1 MLHFW
6 QAMKSEPTDVNTQR
20 MPFAMLTKED
30 LLVRSFSDEILKIT
44 KFLKIDEL
52 DKFETERYTQYD
64 WFFTGKNFLGSFWSH
79 CSTMT
84 ELSLNCWDRLYC

>member
-1 MLHFW
+1 
-6 QAMKSEPTDVNTQR
+6 MKSEPTDVNTQR

-52 DKFETERYTQYD
+52 DKFEAERYTQYD
-64 WFFTGKNFLGSFWSH
+64 WYFTGNNEQRKSNCDKILFGQNGIVKLVPRVH
-79 CSTMT
+79 IT
-84 ELSLNCWDRLYC
+84 SL

>member
-1 MLHFW
+1 
-6 QAMKSEPTDVNTQR
+6 MKSEPTDVNTQR

-64 WFFTGKNFLGSFWSH
+64 WYFTGKNDAW
-79 CSTMT
+79 
-84 ELSLNCWDRLYC
+84 

>member
-1 MLHFW
+1 
-6 QAMKSEPTDVNTQR
+6 MKSEPTDVNTQR

-64 WFFTGKNFLGSFWSH
+64 WYFTGKNFVKGGLVTLQHIDPIETGW
-79 CSTMT
+79 
-84 ELSLNCWDRLYC
+84 LR

>member
-1 MLHFW
+1 
-6 QAMKSEPTDVNTQR
+6 MKSEPTDVNTQR

-64 WFFTGKNFLGSFWSH
+64 WYFTGENVGVLGTSNCATG
-79 CSTMT
+79 CSVTCLNQIT
-84 ELSLNCWDRLYC
+84 ELQSYHFHL